1 MNTIVEKLHAF
12 QEQHSLEKTENEAK
26 AAALVARNKVIE
38 TEHAMADSIKEN
50 VKKLLGHA

>member
-1 MNTIVEKLHAF
+1 
-12 QEQHSLEKTENEAK
+12 LEKTENEAK
-26 AAALVARNKVIE
+26 AAALAARNKVIE